1 MVADFDWRGAEAE
14 GRRALALAPRDPYMQ
29 FSFAYVL
36 ASTGRVQEALALTRR
51 ALRDEPL
58 RASWYNLLATYLV
71 EKDSGVG
78 AYQIAEV
85 YALRGDAN
93 ATFQW
98 LDRAWA
104 TAIQGSIIFSSTPSS
119 CASRTIHASPRS
131 AARWDCR
138 CRERNPGTHRRDRV
152 SQRAPLLSSARQLQE
167 SRRGASSR

>member
-98 LDRAWA
+98 LDRAWD
-104 TAIQGSIIFSSTPSS
+104 
-119 CASRTIHASPRS
+119 SRDPGISYLLFDSFILRFKDDPRFAAFCRKVGLPVPGEESGHAS
-131 AARWDCR
+131 
-138 CRERNPGTHRRDRV
+138 T
-152 SQRAPLLSSARQLQE
+152 
-167 SRRGASSR
+167 